1 MSEAAVRRRRRLRGI
16 PTESDGDSGQAHELH
31 AFRDS
36 AGATQEVQP
45 IGVQFITEPTI
56 DKSQKPKTHGL
67 KNCSAATP
75 FSCPAANFRP
85 HVNFPSAPQPWLV
98 LHRQR

>member
-1 MSEAAVRRRRRLRGI
+1 MSETAVRRGGRRRLRAI
-16 PTESDGDSGQAHELH
+16 PTKSDGDSGQAHELR

-36 AGATQEVQP
+36 AAATHQLQP

-67 KNCSAATP
+67 KNCS
-75 FSCPAANFRP
+75 
-85 HVNFPSAPQPWLV
+85 
-98 LHRQR
+98 